1 MGFWIRSTA
10 GSSIWRNLAF
20 PTLLAFLSYWC
31 ERLQLRPLISG
42 ALMTGGDDR
51 NSRSAQNQFDPANYY

>member
-1 MGFWIRSTA
+1 
-10 GSSIWRNLAF
+10 LAF